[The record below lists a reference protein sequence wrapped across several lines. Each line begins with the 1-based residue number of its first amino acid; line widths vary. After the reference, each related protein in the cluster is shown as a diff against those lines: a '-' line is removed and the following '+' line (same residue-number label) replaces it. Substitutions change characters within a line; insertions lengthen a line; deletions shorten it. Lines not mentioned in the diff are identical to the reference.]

1 MTLQS
6 TLDNLRKT
14 LNRNVTDKDDPHN
27 YLAIY
32 QHEMDK
38 IDDVSILEIGVWM
51 GGSLILWD
59 SYFKNATVVGID
71 LYPQFNGIIPDGID
85 YTVHVIDS
93 TDPNDGEW
101 IFDDEMFDYIVDDG
115 SHNIYDQIKTFD
127 NYYPKLK
134 VGGKYFIEDIEVFEN
149 VSIME
154 NHLSNYSYKF
164 YDLRHI
170 NNRSD
175 DMLFVITKE

>member
-32 QHEMDK
+32 QQEMDK
-38 IDDVSILEIGVWM
+38 TENVSILEIGVWM

-59 SYFKNATVVGID
+59 SYFKNATVIGVD
-71 LYPQFNGIIPDGID
+71 LYPKFDGKIPEDIE
-85 YTVHVIDS
+85 YPVHVVDS
-93 TDPNDGEW
+93 TDKNVCDKLFENN
-101 IFDDEMFDYIVDDG
+101 MFDYIIDDG

-127 NYYPKLK
+127 NFYPKLK

-149 VSIME
+149 VRIME
-154 NHLSNYSYKF
+154 EHLSGYAHEF
-164 YDLRHI
+164 HDLRHI

-175 DMLFVITKE
+175 DMLFVITKK